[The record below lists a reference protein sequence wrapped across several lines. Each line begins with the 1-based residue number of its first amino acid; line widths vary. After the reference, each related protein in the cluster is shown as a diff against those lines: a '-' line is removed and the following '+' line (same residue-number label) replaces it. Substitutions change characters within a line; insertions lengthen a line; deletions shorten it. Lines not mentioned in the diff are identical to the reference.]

1 MKETLLYILEK
12 IVDHPKDL
20 VIDEVKLD
28 ETSFQYTIHA
38 NPEDMGKIIG
48 REGKI
53 IQAIRNVLKI
63 IAVKEGK
70 HVRIEVA

>member
-1 MKETLLYILEK
+1 MKETLIYILEK

-20 VIDEVKLD
+20 VIDEVNLD

-63 IAVKEGK
+63 IAIKTGK